1 MTCEI
6 SKKLRSHRLFKPL
19 LAVVLALLFLG
30 LAMLINNFSKQV
42 VNRTE
47 APIVNP
53 LPSAS
58 GEINEELVQSISEG
72 ESGFNDLFIF
82 FSPDGQKVA
91 YAVSKDDGWALSV
104 NGVTGPAFDSLSD
117 VVFSPDSEHF
127 AYTGRKEAKEFVVID
142 HEIGPG
148 FDWTF
153 DPKGFSPDSRFFIY
167 KARRDGRDLMMIND
181 WASQLYDEIYK
192 VSFAPDYSQVFIFA
206 RRDKEIWRLSIELD
220 EEKVIKKN

>member
-1 MTCEI
+1 MTCEF
-6 SKKLRSHRLFKPL
+6 SKKLRSHRLFRPL

-30 LAMLINNFSKQV
+30 LAMLINSFSQRIINKAE
-42 VNRTE
+42 T
-47 APIVNP
+47 PIISP
-53 LPSAS
+53 LPPAS
-58 GEINEELVQSISEG
+58 GAVSEELVQSIPED
-72 ESGFNDLFIF
+72 EAGFNDLFIF
-82 FSPDGQKVA
+82 FSPDGSKVA
-91 YAVSKDDGWALSV
+91 YATQKDDGWALSV

-142 HEIGPG
+142 HQPGPA

-181 WASQLYDEIYK
+181 WSSQLYDEIYK

-206 RRDKEIWRLSIELD
+206 RRDKEIWRLSVELD